1 MGLISKSQKIAAETT
16 LEKEVIPNLVERD
29 GVQHILMISSSG
41 KRHSQNFNID
51 EKYTIQINEILTYM
65 QEEGYEIIDI
75 KPNVIVGSG
84 LGGDV
89 HGFYTLI
96 IYK

>member
-29 GVQHILMISSSG
+29 GMQHILMISSSG

-75 KPNVIVGSG
+75 KPNTIVGSG